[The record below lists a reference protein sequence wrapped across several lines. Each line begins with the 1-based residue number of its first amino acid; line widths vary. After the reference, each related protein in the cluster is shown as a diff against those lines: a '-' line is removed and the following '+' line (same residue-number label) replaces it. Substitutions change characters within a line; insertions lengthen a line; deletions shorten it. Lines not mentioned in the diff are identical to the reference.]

1 MTTLHRYFA
10 RLFFLRFLLVLI
22 GVSVAV
28 VAFELTEALG
38 SDDWTFQT
46 VSRYALL
53 RLPSLMAQL
62 FPIATLIAGLLTV
75 GELLRQRELVATWA
89 AGVSQFRLLTG
100 LLPLLLFL
108 GVCQV
113 LLSDQVV
120 PRTTDQLREWGIG
133 EFRSSGLLSSD
144 DGYLWLRSGNDIVRV
159 ATFGLRDDRLLDLTI
174 FRRDSEGELV
184 ERLDAARATRE
195 GDGWLLH
202 DVVRHHSTPYRQSLE
217 ETHLWPGIVKVEE
230 LHLVARPPRE
240 LAFTDLWDLLQ
251 SDGYGQRPGE
261 LYATW
266 IHARLAQFFAAPL
279 VLCLAFALGQGWR
292 RTGELTRLTLGGL
305 AIGFA
310 FFILNGAAVAL
321 GEVGFLPPYLAA
333 WAPPLLLA
341 SLVAHLLLKP
351 EAAAPIS
358 LGLARRS

>member
-10 RLFFLRFLLVLI
+10 RLFFLRFLLVLV
-22 GVSVAV
+22 GVSLAV

-38 SDDWTFQT
+38 GDDWTFET
-46 VSRYALL
+46 ISRYTLL

-62 FPIATLIAGLLTV
+62 LPIATLIAGLLTV

-89 AGVSQFRLLTG
+89 AGLSQFRLLVG
-100 LLPLLLFL
+100 MLPLLLLLGAFQFL
-108 GVCQV
+108 
-113 LLSDQVV
+113 LNDQVV
-120 PRTTDQLREWGIG
+120 PRTTDQLRQWGIG
-133 EFRSSGLLSSD
+133 EFRSSGLLGSD
-144 DGYLWLRSGNDIVRV
+144 DGYLWLRSGNDVVRL
-159 ATFGLRDDRLLDLTI
+159 ATRGLRDDQLLDVTV
-174 FRRDSEGELV
+174 FRRDGEGELL
-184 ERLDAARATRE
+184 ERLDAARAARE
-195 GDGWLLH
+195 SDGWLLQ
-202 DVVRHHSTPYRQSLE
+202 DVVRHETAPYRQSRVE
-217 ETHLWPGIVKVEE
+217 SHLWPGVVEVEE
-230 LHLVARPPRE
+230 LHLVARPARE
-240 LAFTDLWDLLQ
+240 LALGDLWDLLQ
-251 SDGYGQRPGE
+251 SDGYGQRPRE

-266 IHARLAQFFAAPL
+266 VHARIAQFFTAPL

-292 RTGELTRLTLGGL
+292 RTGELTRLTLSGL

-310 FFILNGAAVAL
+310 FFILDGASVAL

-341 SLVAHLLLKP
+341 SIVAHLLLKP